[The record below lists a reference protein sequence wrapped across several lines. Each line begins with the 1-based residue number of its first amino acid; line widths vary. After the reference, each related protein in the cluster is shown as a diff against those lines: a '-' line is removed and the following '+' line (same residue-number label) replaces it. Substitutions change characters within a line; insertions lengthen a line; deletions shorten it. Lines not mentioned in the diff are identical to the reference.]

1 MDPGGESYEYQDE
14 KEVDLKEKENE
25 EKGDGDGDRLVG
37 GKITNTR
44 FARRV
49 KNLGKLIFSGYFLL
63 PFARRVKLGGNNL
76 SS

>member
-14 KEVDLKEKENE
+14 KEVDAIEKENE

-44 FARRV
+44 FCQTS
-49 KNLGKLIFSGYFLL
+49 KTWGKTYLLRIFL
-63 PFARRVKLGGNNL
+63 
-76 SS
+76 